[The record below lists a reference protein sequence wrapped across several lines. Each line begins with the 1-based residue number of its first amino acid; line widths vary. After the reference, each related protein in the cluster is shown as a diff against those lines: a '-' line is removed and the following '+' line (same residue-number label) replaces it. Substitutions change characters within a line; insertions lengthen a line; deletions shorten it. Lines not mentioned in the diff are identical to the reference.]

1 MGVRSATV
9 MDVPALVGL
18 AKAMHAE
25 SGFAGLDFN
34 ENIMA
39 ATFLELLGQG
49 QFLAVYEREG
59 RIVGGYAGYLSRCCF
74 GADLMAHDY
83 GVFVA
88 PEARGSRAAWV
99 LAKAFVAWAKQA
111 GAKQIRPGVSTGGAG
126 VGAEA
131 LYAKLGFRRVG
142 ALFAMEV

>member
-1 MGVRSATV
+1 MGVRMATV

-25 SGFAGLDFN
+25 GGFAGLDFD

-39 ATFLELLGQG
+39 ATFLELLTQG

-59 RIVGGYAGYLSRCCF
+59 RIVGGYAGYLNRCFF

-88 PEARGSRAAWV
+88 PEARGSRAGWM
-99 LAKAFVAWAKQA
+99 LLKAFVDWATAA
-111 GAKQIRPGVSTGGAG
+111 GAKQIRPGVSTGAVGAT
-126 VGAEA
+126 AEA
-131 LYAKLGFRRVG
+131 LYERLGFQRVG
-142 ALFAMEV
+142 ALFAKGV